1 MKELT
6 AKLYQSAFGKHV
18 ISSATN
24 LVQTRAK
31 DEIADQKHNLA
42 LDSLSDPRL
51 LALIARPGSDSGA
64 DTTLTNFGIVAD
76 GSLVDHLG
84 EALRGLIEALRLCTN
99 SSMGDKAARV
109 AEFFERLACVTVF
122 ADKSECLYLQAVLAR
137 AEFGDALF
145 GDLEPDNKDHVPV
158 RVCTLAALGKD
169 LGEHMIDG
177 SSMEEFLD
185 KVIEFLSSMPDP
197 LRGAVNITDFIS
209 TMDGVRHNRVLR
221 EAIVECLL
229 TLTCI
234 MEVPKDAS
242 AAFDDWSVNKA
253 VGKGTN
259 AFLISGMKLC
269 EQFAKLDGKR
279 FVGFPSPTHGEG
291 NVDLTMD
298 EGSRLGTLTATWRLT
313 ADLPELVCSLGM
325 IALVEQTLQERLFV
339 G

>member
-1 MKELT
+1 
-6 AKLYQSAFGKHV
+6 
-18 ISSATN
+18 
-24 LVQTRAK
+24 
-31 DEIADQKHNLA
+31 
-42 LDSLSDPRL
+42 
-51 LALIARPGSDSGA
+51 
-64 DTTLTNFGIVAD
+64 
-76 GSLVDHLG
+76 
-84 EALRGLIEALRLCTN
+84 
-99 SSMGDKAARV
+99 MGDEAARV
-109 AEFFERLACVTVF
+109 AEFFERLTCVIVF

-137 AEFGDALF
+137 AEFGDKLF
-145 GDLEPDNKDHVPV
+145 GYLEPDNKDRVPV

-169 LGEHMIDG
+169 LDEHMIDG

-197 LRGAVNITDFIS
+197 LRGAVNITDVIS

-221 EAIVECLL
+221 EAIVECLFS
-229 TLTCI
+229 LTCNT
-234 MEVPKDAS
+234 EVPRDAS

-253 VGKGTN
+253 AGKGTS

-269 EQFAKLDGKR
+269 EQVAKLDGKR

-325 IALVEQTLQERLFV
+325 IALVEQRLQERLFV